1 MDRLV
6 FNAVANINEQRVAR
20 QMTTN
25 ELANVSTPGFKRSFE
40 AAMRPIKVEGAGFET
55 RMQPKSE
62 TTDNINLRPG
72 SQMATGNDMDI
83 SLSAQAVM
91 GVSASDGTLTF
102 TRRGDLKLTATG
114 ALENGAGHV
123 VRGQNGGAIT
133 IPPGFRVSINEDGS
147 VYATNPAQA
156 GPAAPVLID
165 RILMRDARNTPLDRR
180 TDGLFQ
186 VVGKPPGTDIAA
198 VAGVPLPSL
207 TAKTLEGSNVN
218 PLEVMVKLM
227 EQSRSFEQQVNVI
240 KQAKDADESGASMMK
255 PA

>member
-91 GVSASDGTLTF
+91 GVSTSDGTLAF

-207 TAKTLEGSNVN
+207 TPKTLEGSNVN

-240 KQAKDADESGASMMK
+240 KQAKEADAAGASMMK

>member
-1 MDRLV
+1 MDRLA

-25 ELANVSTPGFKRSFE
+25 ELANVSTTGFKRSFE
-40 AAMRPIKVEGAGFET
+40 AAMRPVQVEGPGFET
-55 RMQPKSE
+55 RMQPISE

-72 SQMATGNDMDI
+72 SMMATGNDLDVAMNG
-83 SLSAQAVM
+83 QAVM
-91 GVSASDGTLTF
+91 AVTAGDGTLAF
-102 TRRGDLKLTATG
+102 TRRGDLKLNVTG
-114 ALENGAGHV
+114 ALENGAGHL
-123 VRGQNGGAIT
+123 VRGQGGGPIT
-133 IPPGFRVSINEDGS
+133 IPPGFKVTINEDGS

-156 GPAAPVLID
+156 GPVAPVLID
-165 RILMRDARNTPLDRR
+165 RILLRDASQSPLDRR

-186 VVGKPPGTDIAA
+186 VQGKPAGTDIAA
-198 VAGVPLPSL
+198 IAGAPLPSL
-207 TAKTLEGSNVN
+207 TPKTLEGSNVN
-218 PLEVMVKLM
+218 ALEVMVKLM

>member
-1 MDRLV
+1 MDRLA

-25 ELANVSTPGFKRSFE
+25 ELANVTTPGFKRSFE
-40 AAMRPIKVEGAGFET
+40 AAMRPIQIEGPGFET
-55 RMQPKSE
+55 RMQPQSQ
-62 TTDNINLRPG
+62 TTDTINLKPG
-72 SQMATGNDMDI
+72 SMMATGNDLDI
-83 SLSAQAVM
+83 ALNGQAVM
-91 GVSASDGTLTF
+91 GVSAMDGTLAF
-102 TRRGDLKLTATG
+102 TRRGDLKLTAVGT
-114 ALENGAGHV
+114 LETGAGHL

-133 IPPGFRVSINEDGS
+133 IPAGFRVNINDDGS

-165 RILMRDARNTPLDRR
+165 RILLRDTSQTPLDRR
-180 TDGLFQ
+180 ADGLFQ
-186 VVGKPPGTDIAA
+186 IQGKPAGTDINV
-198 VAGVPLPSL
+198 VAGASLPSL

-218 PLEVMVKLM
+218 ALEVMVKLM